1 MDFSE
6 LEYENGF
13 QATLDD
19 RVTPED
25 TYIRMTPVPKGDKG
39 HLVLED
45 TSRDNFEVIRFDSKD
60 AGGVYIGE
68 NGARNLDGTSD
79 GNHPRGA
86 RVRMNLT
93 KQDLDLW
100 KANVQAVHDAMNEFV
115 NQEGA
120 VLVKISATE
129 PEPDPNGLSILWV
142 QPLD

>member
-1 MDFSE
+1 MDFNQ

-19 RVTPED
+19 RVTLED
-25 TYIRMTPVPKGDKG
+25 TYIRMTPVPSGSKG

-60 AGGVYIGE
+60 ANGVYIGPE
-68 NGARNLDGTSD
+68 GARNLDGTST
-79 GNHPRGA
+79 GIHPRGA

-100 KANVQAVHDAMNEFV
+100 KDNVQAVHDAMNTFANE
-115 NQEGA
+115 NGA
-120 VLVKISATE
+120 VLVKISATQ
-129 PEPDPNGLSILWV
+129 PDPDPNGLSILWV
-142 QPLD
+142 EPL

>member
-1 MDFSE
+1 MDFNE

-19 RVTPED
+19 RITID
-25 TYIRMTPVPKGDKG
+25 DDYIRMTPVPQGDKG

-60 AGGVYIGE
+60 ENGVYIGVG
-68 NGARNLDGTSD
+68 GARNLDGTSD
-79 GNHPRGA
+79 GTHPRGA

-100 KANVQAVHDAMNEFV
+100 KANVQAVHNAMDEFT

-120 VLVKISATE
+120 VLVKISATQ
-129 PEPDPNGLSILWV
+129 PAPDPNGLSILWV
-142 QPLD
+142 EPLN